1 MKLDDILSK
10 IEEIGRKRNMDSS
23 DVQAIKESLK
33 HLEKKFKKHK
43 IIVDINKE
51 SVYS

>member
-33 HLEKKFKKHK
+33 HLEKNSRNTK
-43 IIVDINKE
+43 
-51 SVYS
+51 